1 MSDPQEPRSTEEIT
15 ALFADMSGSTLLYAV
30 KGNEEAFQVA
40 STCLGLLE
48 ESVERAGGRV
58 IKRVGDAIL
67 ASFDEGEAAVQAAV
81 AMQHALEA
89 PDCPVREEGVTV
101 RVGIAT
107 GDAVHDAGDIYGDVV
122 NVAARLTSLAGAAE
136 IFLTG
141 ETHTALPEHM
151 QESTRPIDQL
161 ALRGRPDW
169 VLVHQYLWKQEN
181 VTVQATRHGRGYDA
195 ALEVTYGS
203 DTFALGENR
212 PRLTIGRDPE
222 NDVTIDDDVVSRRH
236 AEVVLR
242 GDKFLVVDRSTN
254 GTYVVID
261 GGDTFRVS
269 REELTLAGS
278 GRIFAGRQTMAPLRY
293 RVRPQQATLQTDG

>member
-1 MSDPQEPRSTEEIT
+1 MTGEAGTNSAEPIT
-15 ALFADMSGSTLLYAV
+15 ALFADMSGSTLMYAV
-30 KGNEEAFQVA
+30 RGNEAAFQVA
-40 STCLGLLE
+40 STCLTLLE
-48 ESVERAGGRV
+48 ESVKQSGGLV

-67 ASFDEGEAAVQAAV
+67 AEFNGGEAAVQAAV

-89 PDCPVREEGVTV
+89 PDCPVREDGVTV

-107 GDAVHDAGDIYGDVV
+107 GEAVHDDGDIYGDVV

-141 ETHTALPEHM
+141 ETHATLPEHM
-151 QESTRPIDQL
+151 QASTRPIDQL

-181 VTVQATRHGRGYDA
+181 VTVQATRHARGYDA
-195 ALEVTYGS
+195 ALEVTYGA
-203 DTFALGENR
+203 DTFALGGNR

-222 NDVTIDDDVVSRRH
+222 NDVTIEDDVVSRHH
-236 AEVVLR
+236 AEVILR

-278 GRIFAGRQTMAPLRY
+278 GRIFAGRQSMAPLRY
-293 RVRPQQATLQTDG
+293 RVRPQEQTLRKDG